1 MNPHAE
7 TILATRMAHPGVRP
21 RRPLHRCAAFA
32 LVACLA
38 GSADASLISLDTSAF
53 AGGTQARLD
62 FTLLDG
68 DFVSNNSV
76 SIASVTTDGTLGA
89 VDCSLGCSG
98 GPPYTIT
105 DALGLGQFLQD
116 LTLGSQISFSLN
128 FSTNFSGVGAPD
140 RLTLLLLDSAGFTL
154 VDTDLDFLLDPV
166 PTQDALLLV
175 DLAPG
180 AQIQLP
186 TATDPNLPTAVIP
199 EPGAA
204 SLVGLGLALL
214 AAPRFRRRR

>member
-1 MNPHAE
+1 MNTTAGNP
-7 TILATRMAHPGVRP
+7 LAVRVS
-21 RRPLHRCAAFA
+21 RRLVRSGRQRCAAFVLA
-32 LVACLA
+32 ACFAAGADANLINFDTSTLA
-38 GSADASLISLDTSAF
+38 GTS
-53 AGGTQARLD
+53 ARLD
-62 FTLLDG
+62 FTLIDG
-68 DFVSNNSV
+68 DGDLGNNNV
-76 SIASVTTDGTLGA
+76 SIAAIATDGTLGGF
-89 VDCSLGCSG
+89 DCSLGCSG
-98 GPPYTIT
+98 GLPFTIN
-105 DALGLGQFLQD
+105 DASGLGQFLQD
-116 LTLGSQISFSLN
+116 LTLGNSLSFNLT
-128 FSTNFSGVGAPD
+128 FSTNFSGIGAPD
-140 RLTLLLLDSAGFTL
+140 RLTLLLLDATTNLTL

-186 TATDPNLPTAVIP
+186 TATSPNLPTAVIP